1 MMRQSRHLL
10 CAALV
15 LVLLMSLAPMTALAA
30 SEEIPTLSAPIAEGT
45 ADASHVEA
53 VIDDAAV
60 SFDAAAENEQIA
72 ADLGP
77 GDLIEGDLYDT
88 DFQGRDGTVLE
99 LRDAMIARKN
109 EIYLYWRSD
118 VALTEADVE
127 QLMVDALLLEDNP
140 LGGDYLAMHVLD
152 YYAEWAVV
160 AEQPGSHYNMIGFAV
175 VYSTTA
181 EQEQELT
188 SKVESLYNTIVENNN
203 NHYLRVKNIY
213 DWMIANVAYDFDNIL
228 DLDYFPQHT
237 AYAAMVDGKASA
249 IGISLLFHRI
259 ASCFDVETG
268 LVLGTIDGNE
278 YVWNAV
284 NIYDTWYQVNVSYD
298 ILTEKS
304 ECFLRGYEDLPAG
317 HKLYDQFLTPEF
329 LAEYNFAKTC
339 FIPES
344 SISGDLGGGFN
355 WAYNLAT
362 DTFHVKGEGRMPDG
376 IAMGGVVPFSK
387 ELPLVIE
394 EGVTY
399 IGAGTFRQSAFYEV
413 TLPDSLTEIGGSA
426 FAESNVRTVIGGKNV
441 KHIGDQAFYR
451 CQYLRDYQ
459 LPEALETIGEKAF
472 YYVPFVKAELPSRVQ
487 SVGAQAFYHDDFEG
501 YVVDEQNS
509 YLSAEL
515 GVLYNKDKT
524 LLIATPNVM
533 TEAFVLPKTVT
544 KIGDSAFENC
554 KWIGSLNLHEGFTEI
569 GKNAFH
575 SSTLSAV
582 VLPSTLTGIPDGAFY
597 TDSLKTIYIPTSVSY
612 IGVGAFRGYNLDAHY
627 GGTDEQ
633 WAQVA
638 VYGDNNALN
647 GIEKN
652 SHKLSYRSSWTLDL
666 DKMEL
671 VTNESSMNY
680 PLYAF
685 KDDIRSVIINAEY
698 GPISAGIY
706 TDWTGLQTVTINS
719 AYIGISENAFA
730 GCTGLTDVYYKNS
743 EEAWVE
749 HGFDKAFPDSPNL
762 TVHYNSYPMSGQL
775 GDNLQ
780 WNFDR
785 TTNTLTISGQGPMR
799 DFVRD
804 EARPWDECLRSGN
817 TYNVV
822 IAEGVTSIGAFA
834 FRPTASYGYTL
845 NVAFPST
852 VEIIGLEAF
861 ASSSLGRLQ
870 FKDGLKTIGR
880 YAFSGAEFK
889 SWYNSETNEYV
900 QTLILPGTV
909 ERIEECALDSSGLD
923 VVYLPLSLKYIE
935 GAGLGA
941 YGVEVHY
948 AGSVAQWS
956 RVKNEGYYFSDGY
969 KKMKPT
975 YYDAG
980 CPHIIAT
987 EEGKAATCYESGLTG
1002 KEYCTHCGF
1011 VRKEPQVI
1019 EQLSHYFDGD
1029 TCTNCG
1035 MVIDPS
1041 KPLDGNAGSLY
1052 WRFDINE
1059 ATLSITG
1066 NGAIPDYA
1074 KAEDVPWSHWSGE
1087 VRVLFLDTNI
1097 TGIGDN
1103 AFAGFDKL
1111 WQVRYITAYYKWLQ
1125 LDIGTGNEA
1134 LEKAEFYT
1142 SEYFT
1147 DVLTADWFYNPVNW
1161 AVDANVT
1168 GGIGNGQFGPNNF
1181 CTRAQV
1187 VTFLYAAAG
1196 KPEVTTTDNPFEDV
1210 ADDAWYAKP
1219 VLWAVENGIT
1229 SGIDATHFGP
1239 DVTCTRAQVVT
1250 FLYAAAGKPEI
1261 TASSTFTDVADTDW
1275 YAKPVIW
1282 AKENDVTGGIS
1293 ATEFGPNQTC
1303 TRAQVVT
1310 FLYKVYG

>member
-53 VIDDAAV
+53 VIGDAAV
-60 SFDAAAENEQIA
+60 SFDAAAEDEQIA

-160 AEQPGSHYNMIGFAV
+160 AEQPDSHYNMIGFAV

-344 SISGDLGGGFN
+344 SISGDLGGGFT

-472 YYVPFVKAELPSRVQ
+472 YEVAITKAELSAAVT
-487 SVGAQAFYHDDFEG
+487 SIGNEAFFHSDFEG
-501 YVVDEQNS
+501 YYVGEQNPNYS
-509 YLSAEL
+509 SEV

-524 LLIATPNVM
+524 ELLATPNVM
-533 TEAFVLPKTVT
+533 KGTFVLPKSVT
-544 KIGDSAFENC
+544 KIGDNAFHRRG
-554 KWIGSLNLHEGFTEI
+554 WVRSIVLHEGITDI
-569 GKNAFH
+569 GKNAFA
-575 SSTLSAV
+575 SSGLQV
-582 VLPSTLTGIPDGAFY
+582 VVVPSTVTVINDGAFATNNMEALY
-597 TDSLKTIYIPTSVSY
+597 LPPTISWIGVEAIKSGSVSY
-612 IGVGAFRGYNLDAHY
+612 
-627 GGTDEQ
+627 GGTEEQ
-633 WAQVA
+633 WKQIGKMNNDFLIYNGVKCGANKL
-638 VYGDNNALN
+638 YG
-647 GIEKN
+647 
-652 SHKLSYRSSWTLDL
+652 RSWTLDL

-671 VTNESSMNY
+671 EVNYYYLNDALNAYKNEITSLVLVGGGDI
-680 PLYAF
+680 PVDVF
-685 KDDIRSVIINAEY
+685 K
-698 GPISAGIY
+698 
-706 TDWTGLQTVTINS
+706 DWTGLKSMTVNVQEVS
-719 AYIGISENAFA
+719 AAENAFA
-730 GCTGLTDVYYKNS
+730 GCTNLTDVFYKFT

-834 FRPTASYGYTL
+834 FRPTATYGYTL

-852 VEIIGLEAF
+852 VETIGLEAF
-861 ASSSLGRLQ
+861 ASSSLGKLQ

-980 CPHIIAT
+980 CPHIIET

-1052 WRFDINE
+1052 WRFDING

-1168 GGIGNGQFGPNNF
+1168 GGIGNGLFGPNNF

-1196 KPEVTTTDNPFEDV
+1196 KPEVTTTENPFEDV

-1261 TASSTFTDVADTDW
+1261 TASSTFADVADTDW

>member
-1 MMRQSRHLL
+1 MMRRSRHLL
-10 CAALV
+10 CVALI
-15 LVLLMSLAPMTALAA
+15 LCLLSALAPMTALAV
-30 SEEIPTLSAPIAEGT
+30 SEDIPVISAPAAEGA
-45 ADASHVEA
+45 ADTSAVAA
-53 VIDDAAV
+53 VIGDAAQSIGDGEEQV
-60 SFDAAAENEQIA
+60 AE
-72 ADLGP
+72 DLAP

-88 DFQGRDGTVLE
+88 DFVSRDATVRN
-99 LRDAMIARKN
+99 LRDAMIARKT

-118 VALTEADVE
+118 VALTEADIE
-127 QLMVDALLLEDNP
+127 ALLTDALLLEDNP

-152 YYAEWAVV
+152 YYAEWAVI
-160 AEQPGSHYNMIGFAV
+160 AEQPGSYYNMIGFAV
-175 VYSTTA
+175 AYSTTA
-181 EQEQELT
+181 EQERELT
-188 SKVESLYNTIVENNN
+188 EKIEDLYNTIVGENN

-213 DWMIANVAYDFDNIL
+213 DWMIANVEYDFDNIL
-228 DLDYFPQHT
+228 NLEYLPQHT

-284 NIYDTWYQVNVSYD
+284 NIYGTWYQVNVSYD
-298 ILTEKS
+298 ILTEKT

-317 HKLYDQFLTPEF
+317 HKLYDEFLTPEF
-329 LAEYNFAKTC
+329 LAEYNFAKTML
-339 FIPES
+339 IPES
-344 SISGDLGGGFN
+344 SISGSAGENATWVYDLKTN
-355 WAYNLAT
+355 
-362 DTFHVKGEGRMPDG
+362 TFRVKGSGRMADDLRLG
-376 IAMGGVVPFSK
+376 NIVPFSG
-387 ELPLVIE
+387 ELPLVVE
-394 EGVTY
+394 EGITY
-399 IGAGTFRQSAFYEV
+399 IGQLAFADSAFYSV
-413 TLPDSLTEIGGSA
+413 TLPSTLTEIGNKAFINSNTRSIRGWDSVTVIGDGAFDNCRSLTDYKLPDSLETIGENAFYGVLMEEASLSA
-426 FAESNVRTVIGGKNV
+426 NV
-441 KHIGDQAFYR
+441 KHIGKNAFR
-451 CQYLRDYQ
+451 NDCF
-459 LPEALETIGEKAF
+459 KA
-472 YYVPFVKAELPSRVQ
+472 
-487 SVGAQAFYHDDFEG
+487 
-501 YVVDEQNS
+501 YVVDANNPNFTSEN
-509 YLSAEL
+509 
-515 GVLYNKDKT
+515 GILYNKDMT
-524 LLIATPNVM
+524 VLLATPV
-533 TEAFVLPKTVT
+533 EYEGAFVLPKTVT
-544 KIGDSAFENC
+544 KIAEDAFRDC
-554 KWIGSLNLHEGFTEI
+554 RWIGSINFHEGITEI

-575 SSTLSAV
+575 ASTLSAV

-597 TDSLKTIYIPTSVSY
+597 TDSLKTIYIPASVSY
-612 IGVGAFRGYNLDAHY
+612 IGVGAFKGYNLDAHY
-627 GGTDEQ
+627 GGTEEQ

-647 GIEKN
+647 NIEKN
-652 SHKLSYRSSWTLDL
+652 SHKLSYGSYWYLDL

-685 KDDIRSVIINAEY
+685 KDDIRSLIINAEY

-706 TDWTGLQTVTINS
+706 TDWTGLKTVTINS
-719 AYIGISENAFA
+719 ASIGISENAFA
-730 GCTGLTDVYYKNS
+730 GCTALTDVYYKNS
-743 EEAWVE
+743 EEAWGE
-749 HGFDKAFPDSPNL
+749 HGFDKAFPDSPNM

-780 WNFDR
+780 WSFDR
-785 TTNTLTISGQGPMR
+785 LTNTLTISGQGPMR
-799 DFVRD
+799 DFASG
-804 EARPWDECLRSGN
+804 EARPWDECLQSGN

-822 IAEGVTSIGAFA
+822 IAEGVTSVGAFA
-834 FRPTASYGYTL
+834 FNDNANNRHFL
-845 NVAFPST
+845 NVSFPST
-852 VEIIGLEAF
+852 VETIGADGFSFAMLNSLE
-861 ASSSLGRLQ
+861 L
-870 FKDGLKTIGR
+870 KDGLKTVGSR
-880 YAFSGAEFK
+880 AFYGTNFG
-889 SWYNSETNEYV
+889 WYDSETGETVCTIIFPN
-900 QTLILPGTV
+900 TV
-909 ERIEECALDSSGLD
+909 ERIEADAVPNTLD
-923 VVYLPLSLKYIE
+923 VAYLPASLKYVY
-935 GAGLGA
+935 GASFYSA
-941 YGVEVHY
+941 EVHY

-969 KKMKPT
+969 KMMKPT

-987 EEGKAATCYESGLTG
+987 EEAKAATCYESGLTG
-1002 KEYCTHCGF
+1002 KEYCTYCGY

-1019 EQLSHYFDGD
+1019 EKLTHYFNGD

-1035 MVIDPS
+1035 MVIDAS
-1041 KPLDGNAGSLY
+1041 KPLDGNAGEMY

-1059 ATLSITG
+1059 ATLAITG
-1066 NGAIPDYA
+1066 NGSIPDYA
-1074 KAEDVPWSHWSGE
+1074 TAADVPWSHWSGE

-1097 TGIGDN
+1097 KGIGDN

-1111 WQVRYITAYYKWLQ
+1111 QQVRYITAYYKWQQ

-1134 LEKAEFYT
+1134 LNNAEFVT
-1142 SEYFT
+1142 SEVFT

-1161 AVDANVT
+1161 AVNSNVT

-1196 KPEVTTTDNPFEDV
+1196 KPEVTTTENPFEDV

-1261 TASSTFTDVADTDW
+1261 TASSTFDDVADTDW

-1293 ATEFGPNQTC
+1293 ATEFGPNNTC